1 MVLTHSP
8 RKPRNPDSF
17 PTTQLFLLAICRLA
31 EPVALA
37 SCFPYAWVMVRDFNV
52 GDKSNA
58 SFYAGIFIS
67 AFALAESLTGLFW
80 GGFSDRVGRKP
91 VLLSGCAGTMLSML
105 IVGFS
110 TNFWV
115 ALAGRVV
122 GGLLNGNI
130 GVIQTMVG
138 ELVQKPE
145 HEPRAYAV
153 MPFVWSIGTIIG
165 PAIGGVTARPAVSM
179 PDVFSPTGIFGKF
192 PFLLPNLI
200 CAALLLLSICLGY
213 FFLIETHPGL
223 QPWSTQEEYEH
234 TTAETPL
241 MVTAGATA
249 DPGVDLRQDTYGTFN
264 AVDITEEK
272 RWNVNSD
279 GSPRAPSI
287 TSTNDGSTIFTRR
300 VVMLIIAL
308 GIFTYHS
315 MTYDHLLP
323 IFLQDKTGHRH
334 RTAASG
340 PFDIP
345 GGLGLT
351 TQAVGVIMSVNGVIA
366 LLIQAIVFPLFAAWL
381 GVWKVLILVTVLHPI
396 EYFIVP
402 YLADLPEHLV
412 YTGIWICLAIRNFTS
427 ILAYPVLLIL
437 IKEASPS
444 PNVLGKINGLAAS
457 AGAACRTIAPPIAGL
472 LYGIGARQG
481 FTGLAWWGSGV
492 VAIVGAIQVFWVD
505 REKNK
510 IAHVRSVAPC
520 LAPVQPEQREGD
532 VVRIYVTQVDES
544 QNNDVTANVTADV

>member
-1 MVLTHSP
+1 MVLTHTP
-8 RKPRNPDSF
+8 RKPHNPDSF
-17 PTTQLFLLAICRLA
+17 PTTQLFILAICRLA

-52 GDKSNA
+52 GDENNA
-58 SFYAGIFIS
+58 SFFAGIFIS
-67 AFALAESLTGLFW
+67 AFAFSESLTGMFW

-91 VLLSGCAGTMLSML
+91 VLLLGCAGTMLSLL
-105 IVGFS
+105 IVGLS

-138 ELVQKPE
+138 ELVTKPE

-165 PAIGGVTARPAVSM
+165 PAIGGVTARPAVTM
-179 PDVFSPTGIFGKF
+179 PEVFSASGVFGKF

-200 CAALLLLSICLGY
+200 CSALLLVSICMGY
-213 FFLIETHPGL
+213 FFLIETHPDI
-223 QPWSTQEEYEH
+223 QPWSTPEDYEN

-241 MVTAGATA
+241 MVTSGAIA
-249 DPGVDLRQDTYGTFN
+249 DAGVDLRQDSYGTFN
-264 AVDITEEK
+264 EVNISEEK
-272 RWNVNSD
+272 RWNVNTD

-287 TSTNDGSTIFTRR
+287 NSTTSDTIFTRR
-300 VVMLIIAL
+300 VVMLIVAL

-323 IFLQDKTGHRH
+323 IFLQDRPRH
-334 RTAASG
+334 HQYDTASG
-340 PFDIP
+340 PFHVP

-351 TQAVGVIMSVNGVIA
+351 TQAVGIIMSINGVIA
-366 LLIQAIVFPLFAAWL
+366 LVIQAIVFPLFAAWF

-402 YLADLPEHLV
+402 YLATLPENLV
-412 YTGIWICLAIRNFTS
+412 YTGIWVCLTIRNFTS

-437 IKEASPS
+437 LKEASPS

-481 FTGLAWWGSGV
+481 FTGLAWWGSGI
-492 VAIVGAIQVFWVD
+492 VAIVGAIQVFWID

-510 IAHVRSVAPC
+510 TAHVRSMAPC
-520 LAPVQPEQREGD
+520 LAPIQPEHREGD
-532 VVRIYVTQVDES
+532 VVRIFVT
-544 QNNDVTANVTADV
+544 DVNETQSHGITLTADV

>member
-1 MVLTHSP
+1 MVYPSFSAAAQKTLPLTF
-8 RKPRNPDSF
+8 DS
-17 PTTQLFLLAICRLA
+17 
-31 EPVALA
+31 
-37 SCFPYAWVMVRDFNV
+37 FPYAWVMVRDFDV
-52 GDKSNA
+52 CDDSNA

-67 AFALAESLTGLFW
+67 AFAFSESLTGIFW
-80 GGFSDRVGRKP
+80 GGFSDRIGRKP
-91 VLLSGCAGTMLSML
+91 VLLMGCAGTMLSML
-105 IVGFS
+105 IVGLS

-115 ALAGRVV
+115 ALAGRIV

-138 ELVQKPE
+138 ELVTKPE

-165 PAIGGVTARPAVSM
+165 PAIGGLTARPASTM
-179 PDVFSPTGIFGKF
+179 PDVFSPSGIFGKF

-200 CAALLLLSICLGY
+200 CAALLLVSIGLGY
-213 FFLIETHPGL
+213 FFLVETHPDM
-223 QPWSTQEEYEH
+223 QPWSTPQDHEN

-241 MVTAGATA
+241 MVTSGATA
-249 DPGVDLRQDTYGTFN
+249 DAGVDLRQDTYGTFN
-264 AVDITEEK
+264 EVSIREEK
-272 RWNVNSD
+272 RWNVNAD
-279 GSPRAPSI
+279 GSPGAPSI
-287 TSTNDGSTIFTRR
+287 NSTTSSTIFTRR
-300 VVMLIIAL
+300 VIMLIIAL

-323 IFLQDKTGHRH
+323 IFLQDNPRRNDYET
-334 RTAASG
+334 ASG
-340 PFDIP
+340 PFDVP

-351 TQAVGVIMSVNGVIA
+351 TQAVGVIMSINGVIA
-366 LLIQAIVFPLFAAWL
+366 LVIQAIVFPLFAAWL
-381 GVWKVLILVTVLHPI
+381 GVWRVLILVTVLHPV

-402 YLADLPEHLV
+402 YLTALPHHLV
-412 YTGIWICLAIRNFTS
+412 YTGIWVCLSIRNFTS

-437 IKEASPS
+437 LKEASPS
-444 PNVLGKINGLAAS
+444 SSVLGRINGLAAS

-492 VAIVGAIQVFWVD
+492 VASAGAIQVFWVD

-510 IAHVRSVAPC
+510 TAHVRSVAPC
-520 LAPVQPEQREGD
+520 LAPIQPEAPREGD
-532 VVRIYVTQVDES
+532 VVRIFVTGIDET
-544 QNNDVTANVTADV
+544 QGNDVTATIDV